1 MAEKIVNARLQN
13 PYDTAE
19 NWNTNN
25 PVLKAGEL
33 GIESDTG
40 LHKVGDGT
48 STWKQLDYAG
58 TDKAAVGALIE
69 AAEDNMYVLTPSGE
83 EEDTAVLATVG
94 SPKKGDIAVI
104 KRVIAD
110 DKYSYTA
117 YVYDGTKWEAADGNY
132 NATNVYFDQDLVITA
147 NIGVQ
152 TVGSTGSKTLDTT
165 GKNVKQVLDMI
176 MAAEKNPSIT
186 PPSVSVAC
194 SQMGNYEVGTQVTPQ
209 FSVSLN
215 PGSYQYGPATG
226 VTATGYTVT
235 DTDDN
240 DSDQASG
247 SFPQLTVEDGE
258 NYSISATVT
267 HTEGAVPKTN
277 LNNDYAAGK
286 IAAGSKSGSKGTI
299 TGHRKSFYG
308 TTTDKGTATTSAII
322 RGLAGKSS
330 GALKNGSTITVP
342 IPVGALRVLI
352 AYPATL
358 RDVTSIKDVNGMNA
372 EIKTGFALSSV
383 QVEGANG
390 YNAIEYKVYT
400 MDFANANDTA
410 NTFSVT
416 I

>member
-13 PYDTAE
+13 AYDTAA

-48 STWKQLDYAG
+48 STWTQLDYAG

-69 AAEDNMYVLTPSGE
+69 AAEDNMYALTPSGD

-104 KRVIAD
+104 KRVIAG
-110 DKYSYTA
+110 DKHSYTA

-132 NATNVYFDQDLVITA
+132 NANNVYFDQDLVITA

-165 GKNVKQVLDMI
+165 GKNVKQVFDMI
-176 MAAEKNPSIT
+176 MASEKNPTIT
-186 PPSVSVAC
+186 QPSVSVTC

-215 PGSYQYGPATG
+215 AGNYQYGPATG
-226 VTATGYTVT
+226 VTATAYAVT

-247 SFPQLTVEDGE
+247 SFPQITVSDDE

-277 LNNDYAAGK
+277 LGNDYAAGK
-286 IAAGSKSGSKGTI
+286 IAAGSKSATKGTI

-308 TTTDKGTATTSAII
+308 TTTDKGAATTSAII

-330 GALKNGSTITVP
+330 GALKNGSTFTVP

-358 RDVTSIKDVNGMNA
+358 RDITSIKDVNGMNA
-372 EIKTGFALSSV
+372 EIKSGFALSRV
-383 QVEGANG
+383 QVEGANA
-390 YNAIEYKVYT
+390 YSAIEYKVYT
-400 MDFANANDTA
+400 MDFAAANDTA
-410 NTFSVT
+410 NTYSVT

>member
-13 PYDTAE
+13 AYDTAA
-19 NWNTNN
+19 NWKSNN

-48 STWKQLDYAG
+48 STWTQLDYAG

-69 AAEDNMYVLTPSGE
+69 AAEDNMYALTPSGD

-104 KRVIAD
+104 KRVIAG
-110 DKYSYTA
+110 DKHSYTA

-132 NATNVYFDQDLVITA
+132 NATNVYFDQDLIITA

-176 MAAEKNPSIT
+176 MASEKNPSIT
-186 PPSVSVAC
+186 QPSVSVTC

-215 PGSYQYGPATG
+215 AGNYQYGPATG
-226 VTATGYTVT
+226 VTATAYAVT
-235 DTDDN
+235 DTDDHE
-240 DSDQASG
+240 SDQASG
-247 SFPQLTVEDGE
+247 SFPQITVADDE

-277 LNNDYAAGK
+277 LGNDYAAGK
-286 IAAGSKSGSKGTI
+286 IAAGSKSGTKGTI

-308 TTTDKGTATTSAII
+308 TTTDKGAATTSDII

-372 EIKTGFALSSV
+372 EIKSGFSLSRV
-383 QVEGANG
+383 QVEGANN
-390 YNAIEYKVYT
+390 YSAIEYKIYT
-400 MDFANANDTA
+400 MDFATANDTA
-410 NTFSVT
+410 NTYSVT

>member
-13 PYDTAE
+13 AYDTAA
-19 NWNTNN
+19 NWKSNN

-48 STWKQLDYAG
+48 STWKQLHYAG

-69 AAEDNMYVLTPSGE
+69 AAEDNMYALTPSGE

-104 KRVIAD
+104 KRVIAG
-110 DKYSYTA
+110 DKHSYTA

-132 NATNVYFDQDLVITA
+132 NANNVYFDQDLIITA

-176 MAAEKNPSIT
+176 MASEKNPTIT
-186 PPSVSVAC
+186 QPSVSVVC

-215 PGSYQYGPATG
+215 AGNYQYGPATG
-226 VTATGYTVT
+226 VTATAYAVT

-247 SFPQLTVEDGE
+247 SFPQITVSDDE

-277 LNNDYAAGK
+277 LGNDYAAGK
-286 IAAGSKSGSKGTI
+286 IAAGSKSATKGTI

-308 TTTDKGTATTSAII
+308 TTTDKGATTTSAII

-372 EIKTGFALSSV
+372 EIKSGFALSRV
-383 QVEGANG
+383 QVEGANA
-390 YNAIEYKVYT
+390 YSAIEYKVYT
-400 MDFANANDTA
+400 MDFAAANDTA
-410 NTFSVT
+410 NTYSVT

>member
-13 PYDTAE
+13 AYDTAA
-19 NWNTNN
+19 NWKSNN

-48 STWKQLDYAG
+48 STWTQLDYAG

-69 AAEDNMYVLTPSGE
+69 AAEDNMYALTPSGD

-110 DKYSYTA
+110 DKHSYTA

-132 NATNVYFDQDLVITA
+132 NANNVYFDQDLIITA

-165 GKNVKQVLDMI
+165 GKNVKQVFDMI
-176 MAAEKNPSIT
+176 MAAEKNPTIT
-186 PPSVSVAC
+186 QPSVSVTC

-215 PGSYQYGPATG
+215 AGNYQYGPATG
-226 VTATGYTVT
+226 VTATAYAVT

-240 DSDQASG
+240 EADQASG
-247 SFPQLTVEDGE
+247 SFPQITVSDDE

-277 LNNDYAAGK
+277 LGNDYAAGK
-286 IAAGSKSGSKGTI
+286 IAAGSKSATKGTI

-308 TTTDKGTATTSAII
+308 TTTDKGAATTSAII
-322 RGLAGKSS
+322 RGLSGKSS
-330 GALKNGSTITVP
+330 GALKNGSTFTVP

-372 EIKTGFALSSV
+372 EIKSGFSLSRV
-383 QVEGANG
+383 QVEGANA
-390 YNAIEYKVYT
+390 YSAIEYKVYT
-400 MDFANANDTA
+400 MDFAAANDTA
-410 NTFSVT
+410 NTYSVT

>member
-1 MAEKIVNARLQN
+1 MAEKIVNARVQN
-13 PYDTAE
+13 AYDTAE

-48 STWKQLDYAG
+48 STWKQLHYAG
-58 TDKAAVGALIE
+58 TDTAAVGALIE
-69 AAEDNMYVLTPSGE
+69 AAEDNMYALTPSGE

-104 KRVIAD
+104 KRVIAA
-110 DKYSYTA
+110 DKHSYTA

-132 NATNVYFDQDLVITA
+132 NANNVYFDQDLIITA

-176 MAAEKNPSIT
+176 MAAEKNPTIT
-186 PPSVSVAC
+186 QPSVSITC

-209 FSVSLN
+209 FSVALN
-215 PGSYQYGPATG
+215 AGNYQYGPATG

-240 DSDQASG
+240 TADQASG
-247 SFPQLTVEDGE
+247 SFPQITVSDDE

-277 LNNDYAAGK
+277 LGNDYAAGK
-286 IAAGSKSGSKGTI
+286 IAAGSKSGTKGTI

-308 TTTDKGTATTSAII
+308 TTTDKGAATTSAII

-330 GALKNGSTITVP
+330 GALKDGSTFTVP

-372 EIKTGFALSSV
+372 EIKSGFALSRV
-383 QVEGANG
+383 QVEGANK
-390 YNAIEYKVYT
+390 YSAIEYKVYT
-400 MDFANANDTA
+400 LDFATANDTA
-410 NTFSVT
+410 NTYSVT

>member
-13 PYDTAE
+13 AYDTAA
-19 NWNTNN
+19 NWKSNN

-48 STWKQLDYAG
+48 STWTQLDYAG

-69 AAEDNMYVLTPSGE
+69 AAEDNMYALTPSGD

-104 KRVIAD
+104 KRVIAG
-110 DKYSYTA
+110 DKHSYTA

-132 NATNVYFDQDLVITA
+132 NANNVYFDQDLVITA

-165 GKNVKQVLDMI
+165 GKNVKQVFDMI
-176 MAAEKNPSIT
+176 MAAEKNPAIT
-186 PPSVSVAC
+186 QPSVSVTC

-215 PGSYQYGPATG
+215 AGNYQYGPATG
-226 VTATGYTVT
+226 VTATGYSVT

-240 DSDQASG
+240 SSDQASG
-247 SFPQLTVEDGE
+247 SFPQITVSDDE

-277 LNNDYAAGK
+277 LGNDYAAGK
-286 IAAGSKSGSKGTI
+286 ISAGSKSATKGTI

-308 TTTDKGTATTSAII
+308 TTTDKGAATTSDII

-330 GALKNGSTITVP
+330 GALKNGSTFTVP

-358 RDVTSIKDVNGMNA
+358 RDITSIKDVNGMNA
-372 EIKTGFALSSV
+372 EIKSGFALSRV
-383 QVEGANG
+383 QVEGANA
-390 YNAIEYKVYT
+390 YSAIEYKVYT
-400 MDFANANDTA
+400 MDFATANDTA
-410 NTFSVT
+410 NTYSVT

>member
-13 PYDTAE
+13 AYDTAE

-48 STWKQLDYAG
+48 STWKQLHYAG
-58 TDKAAVGALIE
+58 TDTAAVGALIE
-69 AAEDNMYVLTPSGE
+69 AAEDNMYALTPSGE

-110 DKYSYTA
+110 DKHSYTA

-132 NATNVYFDQDLVITA
+132 NANNVYFDQDLIITA

-176 MAAEKNPSIT
+176 MASEKNPTIT
-186 PPSVSVAC
+186 QPSVSVTC

-215 PGSYQYGPATG
+215 AGNYQYGPATG
-226 VTATGYTVT
+226 VTATAYAVT
-235 DTDDN
+235 DTDDHE
-240 DSDQASG
+240 SDQASG
-247 SFPQLTVEDGE
+247 SFPQITVSDDE

-277 LNNDYAAGK
+277 LGNDYAAGK
-286 IAAGSKSGSKGTI
+286 IAAGSKSATKGTI

-308 TTTDKGTATTSAII
+308 TTTDKGAATTSAII

-330 GALKNGSTITVP
+330 GALKNGSTFTVP

-372 EIKTGFALSSV
+372 EIKSGFSLSRV
-383 QVEGANG
+383 QVEGANA
-390 YNAIEYKVYT
+390 YSAIEYKVYI
-400 MDFANANDTA
+400 MDFAAANDTA
-410 NTFSVT
+410 NTYSVT

>member
-19 NWNTNN
+19 NWRTNN

-48 STWKQLDYAG
+48 STWTQLDYAG
-58 TDKAAVGALIE
+58 TDTAAVGALIE
-69 AAEDNMYVLTPSGE
+69 AAEDNMYALTPSGE

-104 KRVIAD
+104 KRVIAA
-110 DKYSYTA
+110 DKHSYTA

-132 NATNVYFDQDLVITA
+132 NANNVYFDQDLIITA

-165 GKNVKQVLDMI
+165 GKNVKQVFDMI
-176 MAAEKNPSIT
+176 MASEKNPTIT
-186 PPSVSVAC
+186 QPSVSITC

-209 FSVSLN
+209 FSVALN
-215 PGSYQYGPATG
+215 AGNYQYGPATG
-226 VTATGYTVT
+226 VAATTYAVT
-235 DTDDN
+235 DTDDHE
-240 DSDQASG
+240 SDQASG

-277 LNNDYAAGK
+277 LGNDYAAGK
-286 IAAGSKSGSKGTI
+286 IAAGSKSGTKGTI

-308 TTTDKGTATTSAII
+308 TTTDKGAATTSAII

-330 GALKNGSTITVP
+330 GALRNGSTFTVP

-358 RDVTSIKDVNGMNA
+358 RDITSIKDVNGMNA
-372 EIKTGFALSSV
+372 EIKSGFALSRV
-383 QVEGANG
+383 QVEGANA
-390 YNAIEYKVYT
+390 YSAIEYKVYT
-400 MDFANANDTA
+400 MDFATANDTA
-410 NTFSVT
+410 NTYSVT

>member
-69 AAEDNMYVLTPSGE
+69 AAEDNMYALTPSGD

-132 NATNVYFDQDLVITA
+132 NATNVYFDQDLIITA

-165 GKNVKQVLDMI
+165 GKNVKQVFDMI
-176 MAAEKNPSIT
+176 MAAEKNPAIT
-186 PPSVSVAC
+186 QPSVSVTC

-215 PGSYQYGPATG
+215 AGNYQYGPATG

-235 DTDDN
+235 DSDDN
-240 DSDQASG
+240 ESDQASG
-247 SFPQLTVEDGE
+247 SFPMITVADDE

-286 IAAGSKSGSKGTI
+286 IAAGSKSATKGTI

-308 TTTDKGTATTSAII
+308 TTTDKGAATTSAII
-322 RGLAGKSS
+322 RGLSGKSS
-330 GALKNGSTITVP
+330 GALKNGSTFTVP

-372 EIKTGFALSSV
+372 EIKSGFSLSRL
-383 QVEGANG
+383 QVEGANN
-390 YNAIEYKVYT
+390 YNAIEYKIYT
-400 MDFANANDTA
+400 MDFAAANDTA
-410 NTFSVT
+410 NTYSVT